1 MSFAWHA
8 LPSFSRSDGLPKRNS
23 DTASQRKKTIGQFSL
38 HFYSLSSFFSL
49 RFASTYFTIINHLF
63 RLPRAGAHWFTS
75 CCSLG
80 WSEKH
85 KSWKMQKVGV
95 DSKSRHSTNL
105 RKFFEIMIG
114 IFLLRGFEQTCFTYL
129 PFITR
134 GKWPKW
140 AQKSTK
146 LKHGQNRAHK

>member
-8 LPSFSRSDGLPKRNS
+8 PPSFSHWDGLPKRTS
-23 DTASQRKKTIGQFSL
+23 DISIQHKKKRL
-38 HFYSLSSFFSL
+38 DSFHYIFIPFHPFSL

-95 DSKSRHSTNL
+95 DSKPRHSTNF

-114 IFLLRGFEQTCFTYL
+114 IFVLRDFEQTCITYL

-140 AQKSTK
+140 ARKSTK
-146 LKHGQNRAHK
+146 LKHGQNCAQK

>member
-8 LPSFSRSDGLPKRNS
+8 LSCFSRWDGLLKRTP
-23 DTASQRKKTIGQFSL
+23 DIAIQRKKMIGQFSL

-49 RFASTYFTIINHLF
+49 RFASTYFTIINHPF

-85 KSWKMQKVGV
+85 KRWKMQKIGV
-95 DSKSRHSTNL
+95 DSKPRHSADF
-105 RKFFEIMIG
+105 RKFFETMIG
-114 IFLLRGFEQTCFTYL
+114 IFILRDFEQTCITYL

-140 AQKSTK
+140 ARKSTK

>member
-8 LPSFSRSDGLPKRNS
+8 LPSFSCWDGLPKRTL
-23 DTASQRKKTIGQFSL
+23 DIAIQCKKHDWTVFITFLFPFILFSL
-38 HFYSLSSFFSL
+38 W
-49 RFASTYFTIINHLF
+49 FASTYFTIINHPF

-95 DSKSRHSTNL
+95 DSKSRHSTDL
-105 RKFFEIMIG
+105 RKFFKIMIG
-114 IFLLRGFEQTCFTYL
+114 IFILRSFEQTCFTYL

-140 AQKSTK
+140 ARKSTK